1 MSDSDRKST
10 TVSRR
15 DGVVTVTMDR
25 PAVKNALDDHMFIE
39 LVDTFRE
46 IADRVEDDRVVVLT
60 GAGGEF
66 CSGADL
72 GAPPVI
78 KDRNDLARM
87 NRLHRL
93 ATALHDIPQPV
104 IARIPGVAAGAGLNL
119 ALGCDLT
126 IASSTARFSAIFA
139 RRGLST
145 DMGGAWLLPRLIGL
159 HRAKEMALF
168 GDVLSADEAQRLG
181 LVNRVVAPEDLDA
194 TVDDWASRLAAG
206 PPMAMERIKRL
217 LNRSFETDFDAQLD
231 NESTSQA
238 VMFTTKD
245 MAEAMGAFFEK
256 RTPDF
261 QGR

>member
-46 IADRVEDDRVVVLT
+46 IADRGGEDRVVVLT
-60 GAGGEF
+60 GANGEF

-78 KDRNDLARM
+78 HDRNGPAKIR
-87 NRLHRL
+87 RLHRL
-93 ATALHDIPQPV
+93 ATALHDLPQPT
-104 IARIPGVAAGAGLNL
+104 IARIPGIAAGAGLNL

-139 RRGLST
+139 KRGLST

-159 HRAKEMALF
+159 HRAKELALF
-168 GDVLSADEAQRLG
+168 GDVLSAEQAQDLG
-181 LVNRVVAPEDLDA
+181 LLNRVVAPEDLDA
-194 TVDDWASRLAAG
+194 TVDDWATRLAAG
-206 PPMAMERIKRL
+206 PPLAMEHIKRL
-217 LNRSFETDFDAQLD
+217 LNRSFETGFDAQLD
-231 NESTSQA
+231 TEGVAQS

-261 QGR
+261 EGR